1 MNRGGLTRITFRL
14 GLPALAVALAAS
26 ACAATGAEESGSGQ
40 LATLQGQGTATT
52 SAESDGEPAAA
63 AADGGAQAGPA
74 TESGSQTEAAVSEP
88 VPTSTTEVSAEDMTI
103 EDAELAF
110 AACMRETYPEW
121 PDPRPDGGFGG
132 REAIEA
138 LGIDPRDDGFVEALD
153 GCRSALQG
161 AVGGN
166 SLTPEEQAEQQ
177 DQVLALFA
185 CVREQPGFEDLPDP
199 DFSQGAGRGF
209 GLIQLFQS
217 GAINPEEFRAAI
229 EQCAASLGVELR
241 GGPRR
246 GPGGSRQAGNGNA

>member
-1 MNRGGLTRITFRL
+1 MTRGDPMRTTFRL
-14 GLPALAVALAAS
+14 GLLAVIVALMAA
-26 ACAATGAEESGSGQ
+26 ACAASGADESGGGQ
-40 LATLQGQGTATT
+40 IATLEDQDAAATAT
-52 SAESDGEPAAA
+52 ASDGEASTATSQEADASTESQPSATTQAAA
-63 AADGGAQAGPA
+63 
-74 TESGSQTEAAVSEP
+74 EE
-88 VPTSTTEVSAEDMTI
+88 MTI

-199 DFSQGAGRGF
+199 DFSQGVGRGF

-229 EQCAASLGVELR
+229 DQCAASLGVELR

-246 GPGGSRQAGNGNA
+246 GPGGGRQAGNGNA

>member
-1 MNRGGLTRITFRL
+1 MTRGDPTRTISRL
-14 GLPALAVALAAS
+14 GLLAVIVALTAA
-26 ACAATGAEESGSGQ
+26 ACAASGADESGGGQ
-40 LATLQGQGTATT
+40 IATLEDQDAATT
-52 SAESDGEPAAA
+52 ASASDGEASAGTSQDASQAADGSAESQPAATTQA
-63 AADGGAQAGPA
+63 AA
-74 TESGSQTEAAVSEP
+74 EE
-88 VPTSTTEVSAEDMTI
+88 MTI

-110 AACMRETYPEW
+110 AACMRETYPQW
-121 PDPRPDGGFGG
+121 PDPQPDGGFGG

-138 LGIDPRDDGFVEALD
+138 LGIDPRDDSFAEALD
-153 GCRSALQG
+153 GCRSALQR

-229 EQCAASLGVELR
+229 DHCATSLGVELR

-246 GPGGSRQAGNGNA
+246 GAGGGRQAGNGNA